1 MDLRALFSLLTR
13 ISELFARSVVIGLLP
28 LLLVALAKAEQPKPP
43 VADGK
48 PLLVAAEGKSQPEQ
62 KADGKLS
69 VLFAFSSAGDPCS
82 YEFAARLVHDGVE
95 VNSRRESL
103 AARSLTWDEVKPY
116 NVLAV
121 SGIGFANADGT
132 LSGKDKQNLE
142 IINRFLEAG
151 GGIFFIP
158 CWGQMD
164 SQIPPQAAFLKPL
177 GATPHFD
184 EMVFDHEP
192 MIRATASM
200 ASHPAR
206 WRCGTGGR
214 CGNPG

>member
-116 NVLAV
+116 NVLALQMPTAR
-121 SGIGFANADGT
+121 SQARTSRTSRSLTGFSKLVAAFSLFRAGARW
-132 LSGKDKQNLE
+132 
-142 IINRFLEAG
+142 IPRFLPKLR
-151 GGIFFIP
+151 F
-158 CWGQMD
+158 
-164 SQIPPQAAFLKPL
+164 SS
-177 GATPHFD
+177 
-184 EMVFDHEP
+184 
-192 MIRATASM
+192 R
-200 ASHPAR
+200 
-206 WRCGTGGR
+206 
-214 CGNPG
+214 